1 LSTVFAKLQTF
12 AEKLSTKHVPEL
24 FKRTRVGW
32 PVLGLIALIAAAGF
46 YLLGDIASNQDATYE
61 KNTRGFVQQSVDA
74 LILSNAKISS
84 EYSTWDDAY
93 ENITLTDNPSWVRSN
108 FYSTNTSS
116 VAVVRPEVGLRFI
129 YVGPEFESKRAILS
143 RFVAGL
149 DLVKQEKSRTKS
161 AQPYAKA
168 FPNGL
173 MSIDG
178 QLAAVA
184 VQPLRPEPGSDVKL
198 RDQRLPIDYVVIVT
212 FVDAGFLEGV
222 ARSFALDRLKL
233 TMANGEHHSDG
244 SKVSVTIKGDDGGPL
259 AHVEWKN
266 ERPGSAAFTE
276 RVVPISIALA
286 FVGFLT
292 MLVTQQIVTGQ
303 MRLVELARTA
313 AEEGSRAKSDFLANV
328 SHELRTPLNA
338 IIGFAEIIDE
348 ECTMAGNDLTARDA
362 KKVSSSAQHLL
373 GLINDLLDHSKIEAG
388 KMDMSPADIEL
399 ALLVSSIS
407 DELAGHA
414 AKNGNTIVVNCD
426 PLIGEAHIDGMRLKQ
441 CLLNLA
447 SNASKFTKGGK
458 VTLSARPVDREGVP
472 FILMTVKDTGIGMSP
487 ATLAKLFVP
496 FVQASETTAKNYGG
510 TGLGLVITR
519 RLAEA
524 MGGSVSVESVEGQGS
539 TFTLLVPRGMA
550 WPQAAQSDTDPIAV
564 AA

>member
-1 LSTVFAKLQTF
+1 LSTVFAKFQTF
-12 AEKLSTKHVPEL
+12 AEKLSTKNVLEL

-32 PVLGLIALIAAAGF
+32 PVLGLIALIAVAGF
-46 YLLGDIASNQDATYE
+46 YLLGDIASDQDATYE

-93 ENITLTDNPSWVRSN
+93 ENITLTDNPSWIRSN

-143 RFVAGL
+143 RFVSGL
-149 DLVKQEKSRTKS
+149 DLVKQEKSRTIS
-161 AQPYAKA
+161 SQPYTKA

-212 FVDAGFLEGV
+212 FVDASFLEGV
-222 ARSFALDRLKL
+222 ARSFALDALKL
-233 TMANGEHHSDG
+233 TMANGAHPSDS
-244 SKVSVTIKGDDGGPL
+244 SKVSVTIKGVDGGPL
-259 AHVEWKN
+259 ARVEWKN
-266 ERPGSAAFTE
+266 ARPGSAAFAE

-362 KKVSSSAQHLL
+362 KKVSNSAQHLL

-388 KMDMSPADIEL
+388 KMDMSPSVIEL
-399 ALLVSSIS
+399 APLVSSIS
-407 DELAGHA
+407 DELSGHA
-414 AKNGNTIVVNCD
+414 AKNGNTIVINCD

-447 SNASKFTKGGK
+447 SNASKFTKDGK

-472 FILMTVKDTGIGMSP
+472 LILMTVKDTGIGMSP
-487 ATLAKLFVP
+487 ETLAKLFVP

-524 MGGSVSVESVEGQGS
+524 MGGSVDVESLEGEGS

-550 WPQAAQSDTDPIAV
+550 WPQAAQSDTDPLAV